1 LSAGGSAEAAEGG
14 GEVTLREI
22 EEQMALEQRRL
33 RAPEIALLDAQG
45 IAALRAS
52 VEANMRA
59 LLRLRQAERRA
70 LAKAER

>member
-1 LSAGGSAEAAEGG
+1 
-14 GEVTLREI
+14 VTLREI